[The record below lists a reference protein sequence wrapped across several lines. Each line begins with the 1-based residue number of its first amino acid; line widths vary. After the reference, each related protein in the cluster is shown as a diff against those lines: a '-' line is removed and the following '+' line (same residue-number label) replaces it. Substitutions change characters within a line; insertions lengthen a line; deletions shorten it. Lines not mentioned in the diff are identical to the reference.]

1 MKEKYSLTPAQA
13 ALWRR
18 VKIIV
23 LILLAFIL
31 VIVIYFVRII
41 TQNSPVDYA
50 DIEEHFKYGSIGS
63 ERVNGMPIWMFK
75 VLPEMFPDKLP
86 GKGYESLGFIYEE
99 GKDLPVGV
107 SQRNVSGIDRVWFNC
122 GVCHTGTIR
131 ESPTSKPKVVLGM
144 PANKL
149 SFGKFFTFLQECA
162 LDARFTPDEFILQI
176 EKAGGDLGFIDRF
189 LYRNV
194 IIYLARE
201 RLIMNKNRL
210 AFLDELPEN
219 GPGRVDTFNG
229 YKALEFRFPM
239 DKLDKSELI
248 GVADLPSIWNQELRE
263 GMQLHWDGNNTSV
276 EERNK
281 SAALG
286 AGVTPTTIDLDRLK
300 RIEDWLWKFMP
311 PAYPYEINESLV
323 AKGQQVYKQ
332 NCASCHD
339 YDGSEVG
346 TVVPIEE
353 IGTDPHR
360 LNSYTYEFAVNQ
372 NTIYAGYPWRFKN
385 FRKTNGYAN
394 MPLEGIWL
402 RAPYLHNGSVPT
414 LRDLLEVPEKRPK
427 VFYRGYDVIEKGK
440 VGFIYNVSEENGHQY
455 FKYDTSLPG
464 NGNGGHLY
472 GTNLTPEEKNA
483 LVEYM
488 KKL

>member
-1 MKEKYSLTPAQA
+1 MKEQYSLTPAQVG
-13 ALWRR
+13 LWRR
-18 VKIIV
+18 AKKII
-23 LILLAFIL
+23 LILLAIIL
-31 VIVIYFVRII
+31 VIVIYFVSIFTR
-41 TQNSPVDYA
+41 NSPVDYA

-63 ERVNGMPIWMFK
+63 EIAGGMPYWIFK
-75 VLPEMFPDKLP
+75 VLPEMFPDK
-86 GKGYESLGFIYEE
+86 GYESIGLIYEE
-99 GKDLPVGV
+99 GKDLPIGV
-107 SQRNVSGIDRVWFNC
+107 SQRNVSGVDIISFNC
-122 GVCHTGTIR
+122 AICHTGTIR
-131 ESPTSKPKVVLGM
+131 ETPISKPQIVLGM

-149 SFGKFFTFLQECA
+149 NFIKISMFLQKCA
-162 LDARFTPDEFILQI
+162 LDARFTPDEFMLQI

-194 IIYLARE
+194 IVYLVRE
-201 RLIMNKNRL
+201 GFIGISFAHL
-210 AFLDELPEN
+210 EGVPEW
-219 GPGRVDTFNG
+219 GPGRVDTFIGNKINLFG
-229 YKALEFRFPM
+229 FPI

-248 GVADLPSIWNQELRE
+248 GAADLPSIWNQELRE

-281 SAALG
+281 SAAL
-286 AGVTPTTIDLDRLK
+286 ATGVTPPTLDLDRLK
-300 RIEDWLWKFMP
+300 RIEDWLLKFKP
-311 PAYPYEINESLV
+311 PAYPYEINENLA

-339 YDGSEVG
+339 FDGSEVG
-346 TVVPIEE
+346 TVVPIDK

-372 NTIYAGYPWRFKN
+372 NTLYAGYPWRLKN

-414 LRDLLEVPEKRPK
+414 LRDLLEAPEKRPK
-427 VFYRGYDVIEKGK
+427 VFYRGYDVIDMEK

-455 FKYDTSLPG
+455 FRYDTSLPG

-472 GTNLTPEEKNA
+472 GTGLTPEEKNA